1 LGTTRKIKKG
11 VLLKYIRSV
20 SSAST
25 GCVTNRSINLKIN
38 SKTLK
43 WIPFDFELKL
53 NFNVDLIFL
62 KKEFATK
69 Y

>member
-1 LGTTRKIKKG
+1 LGTTESKIKKG

-25 GCVTNRSINLKIN
+25 GCVTDNRSNYNLKIN

-43 WIPFDFELKL
+43 WIPFDFELKF
-53 NFNVDLIFL
+53 NFNVGFDFFEERIC
-62 KKEFATK
+62 
-69 Y
+69 